1 MLAVLWAEVKGVAT
15 ERLFLRV
22 SSKQGPL
29 RLSEI
34 PEGGFCLSAFLVIS
48 NSRNPKEVLLGH
60 LNPDAPWDHIGA
72 LDPARVEM
80 HKNGWLLPACHLIV
94 GESPRDA
101 AKRILREQLE
111 LSEQNLEGPMIFSE
125 VYGEHSHWDL
135 EFVFLGKRERVK
147 GTSAWREL
155 RFVDTSKLKKEDF
168 ARLHEDILAS
178 VGKWKPA

>member
-1 MLAVLWAEVKGVAT
+1 MAT

-22 SSKQGPL
+22 SSKPGPL

-72 LDPARVEM
+72 LDPPRVEM
-80 HKNGWLLPACHLIV
+80 NKNGWLLPACHLIV
-94 GESPRDA
+94 GESPQEA
-101 AKRILREQLE
+101 AKRILKEQLE
-111 LSEQNLEGPMIFSE
+111 LSEQKLEEPMVFSE

-135 EFVFLGKRERVK
+135 EFVFLGKRESVK
-147 GTSAWREL
+147 KTPAWREL
-155 RFVDTSKLKKEDF
+155 RFVDTSKLRKEDF
-168 ARLHEDILAS
+168 ARLHEDILTSA
-178 VGKWKPA
+178 GKWKPT